1 MGYTALYREWRPKTF
16 DDVVGQEHITTT
28 LKNEIINDR
37 IAHAYLF
44 CGTRGT
50 GKTSTAK
57 VMAKALNCL
66 NLQDGEP
73 CNECEMCKK
82 INEGLAIDVTEL
94 DAASNNG
101 IDKIRDIID
110 DTKYPPQEAKYK
122 VYIMDEVHMLSVG
135 AVNAF
140 LKTLEEPPKNVIF
153 ILATTDP
160 QKLPIT
166 ILSRCQ
172 RFDFKRI
179 NHKEVS
185 ARLRRI
191 TEAQNIDCEDK
202 SLDLIARVCDG
213 AMRDA
218 LSILDQAIAMG
229 ENEIDYND
237 LVSIL
242 GLVTN
247 EYLFDITNSVI
258 ERNIEKSMIIVDKLV
273 YSGKDMQLFIKDL
286 IAHFRNLLMIKVTT
300 NPEEVLDM
308 SLENIT
314 LVREQGRKIRVE
326 EIMRDIRIL
335 QEAEANSKM
344 SKQSR
349 LYLELSIIKMCKI
362 EYDTS
367 NEVILSRMN
376 RLEEDLKNG
385 KVQIVSNSSV
395 DESENYSNN
404 TGTIR
409 NDSNQKREATS
420 SKKIENKISGN
431 GEAVNEGFNTESKLT
446 IDDVARAWAEILEM
460 FKAMR
465 ARIIH
470 ASLITGKPYSFKNGV
485 LTIGFNELYSQSKP
499 RLENQQYRET
509 VNEIFS
515 KVLRE
520 KVIVNYTI
528 IKEKEDLVD
537 KEQMLKDKIEG
548 IPFEV
553 YDE

>member
-1 MGYTALYREWRPKTF
+1 MGYTALYREWRPKSF
-16 DDVVGQEHITTT
+16 DDIVGQEHITTT

-66 NLQDGEP
+66 DLHDGEP
-73 CNECEMCKK
+73 CNECEMCRK

-122 VYIMDEVHMLSVG
+122 IYIMDEVHMLSVG

-140 LKTLEEPPKNVIF
+140 LKTLEEPPKNVVF

-179 NHKEVS
+179 IQKEIS
-185 ARLRRI
+185 NRLKRI
-191 TEAQNIDCEDK
+191 VESQNISYEQK
-202 SLDLIARVCDG
+202 SLDLISRICDG

-229 ENEIDYND
+229 DNQIKYED
-237 LVSIL
+237 LVNIL

-247 EYLFDITNSVI
+247 EYLFDITDAIIDRNVEKAMVI
-258 ERNIEKSMIIVDKLV
+258 TDKLV

-286 IAHFRNLLMIKVTT
+286 IAHFRNLLMVKVTN

-308 SLENIT
+308 SLENIY
-314 LVREQGRKIRVE
+314 LVKEQGRRIRVE
-326 EIMRDIRIL
+326 EIMRAIRIL
-335 QEAEANSKM
+335 QEAEINSKA

-349 LYLELSIIKMCKI
+349 LYLELAIIKMCKI

-367 NEVILSRMN
+367 NEVIVSRIN
-376 RLEEDLKNG
+376 QLEESLQSGKIQMVQVEKTNEDLKYAHNNTNS
-385 KVQIVSNSSV
+385 KKNIINNSANINREEKIEVNPNSS
-395 DESENYSNN
+395 
-404 TGTIR
+404 
-409 NDSNQKREATS
+409 
-420 SKKIENKISGN
+420 
-431 GEAVNEGFNTESKLT
+431 LT
-446 IDDVARAWAEILEM
+446 IDDVGRAWTEILEK
-460 FKAMR
+460 FKSKRAM
-465 ARIIH
+465 IVY
-470 ASLITGKPYSFKNGV
+470 ASIVTAKPYSFKNGV
-485 LTIGFNELYSQSKP
+485 VTLEYDSMYAFNKE
-499 RLENQQYRET
+499 RLQKLEYRDI
-509 VNEIFS
+509 VNAVFS
-515 KVLRE
+515 EVLKE
-520 KVIVNYTI
+520 KVMVDYIVKKDNENKG
-528 IKEKEDLVD
+528 KEELLKEAINGV
-537 KEQMLKDKIEG
+537 
-548 IPFEV
+548 PFQV